1 MKKSK
6 AIVVLLVF
14 LLLLGGF
21 GYTAGIGADGSG
33 SAASINLGLD
43 LEGGVSITYQ
53 VVGDEE
59 PDSEDMADTI
69 YKLQKRVESYSN
81 EAVVYQEGSN
91 RINIEIPGV
100 SDAGAILEELGKPGS
115 LYFICEYDPD
125 GNPNYQALGT
135 DEEGELVYA
144 LYKDIDQLIA
154 DGSVVLEG
162 TDVKETQAGS
172 MTNSMQN
179 SEFVV
184 QLSMTD
190 EGTKKFA
197 DATTKALQNG
207 ESIGIYYD
215 GEIISA
221 PNVNSAI
228 TDGQAQITGNFT
240 YERAQQLATT
250 IRIGGLKLELEELHS
265 KIVGAQLG
273 EEAKPVRSWSMLV
286 LGWQRLFAL
295 PSRIC
300 ENYKSPC
307 YHASKA

>member
-6 AIVVLLVF
+6 AIVILLVF

-21 GYTAGIGADGSG
+21 GYTAAVGIGADGSG

-53 VVGDEE
+53 VVGDAE

-115 LYFICEYDPD
+115 LYFISQYDPD

-135 DEEGELVYA
+135 DDEGELVYA

-184 QLSMTD
+184 QLSMTE
-190 EGTKKFA
+190 EGTKKFGSS
-197 DATTKALQNG
+197 T
-207 ESIGIYYD
+207 
-215 GEIISA
+215 
-221 PNVNSAI
+221 
-228 TDGQAQITGNFT
+228 
-240 YERAQQLATT
+240 R
-250 IRIGGLKLELEELHS
+250 RIHRNLL
-265 KIVGAQLG
+265 
-273 EEAKPVRSWSMLV
+273 
-286 LGWQRLFAL
+286 
-295 PSRIC
+295 
-300 ENYKSPC
+300 
-307 YHASKA
+307 